1 METHHI
7 SKMKRFAPI
16 TRSCN
21 TAPNMLPTSIINSSL
36 VSVIISLSLG
46 TPVLSSFALY
56 NLFIL
61 FLPASFLLIIHLYS
75 YT

>member
-1 METHHI
+1 MEIHHI

-16 TRSCN
+16 ARSCK
-21 TAPNMLPTSIINSSL
+21 TAPYMLPTSIINSSL